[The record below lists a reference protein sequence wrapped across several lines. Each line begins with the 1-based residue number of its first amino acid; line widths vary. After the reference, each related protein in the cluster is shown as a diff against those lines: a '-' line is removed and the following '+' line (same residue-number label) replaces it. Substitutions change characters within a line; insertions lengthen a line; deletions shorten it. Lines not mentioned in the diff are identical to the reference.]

1 MSIFFQRVWSR
12 SRAVLSLGAIIVS
25 TAIAA
30 CKGAIPSASSNMAS
44 GEALNE
50 VGAVIS
56 QLREDNA
63 QLQSEI
69 DSLRGA
75 VSYQDSVLHQLA
87 VTAGVAMRPLG
98 TPIP

>member
-1 MSIFFQRVWSR
+1 MSISCKRALCR
-12 SRAVLSLGAIIVS
+12 SRALLTLGAIVVT

-30 CKGAIPSASSNMAS
+30 CNGAIPSASSNMSS
-44 GEALNE
+44 GEALNDL
-50 VGAVIS
+50 GAVIS
-56 QLREDNA
+56 QLREENA
-63 QLQSEI
+63 QMQSEI

-75 VSYQDSVLHQLA
+75 VTYQDSVLRQLA